1 MTAHEATKAEAFFE
15 VAEVAEAAVNDADDG
30 LVILSSRTLRFFLL
44 VEQLFFLPLAL
55 GLIWKANT
63 KYWLSRWK
71 SPGPDQKMMMRAIK
85 RMKIMPWR
93 HFSVTTLASFTT
105 FYVERTILSSCF
117 LRPCHNG
124 KNIHSPPCHG
134 TSAKYGDAYVTAQ
147 FRP

>member
-63 KYWLSRWK
+63 KHMVK
-71 SPGPDQKMMMRAIK
+71 
-85 RMKIMPWR
+85 
-93 HFSVTTLASFTT
+93 
-105 FYVERTILSSCF
+105 
-117 LRPCHNG
+117 
-124 KNIHSPPCHG
+124 
-134 TSAKYGDAYVTAQ
+134 
-147 FRP
+147 